1 MSNYYVSKDK
11 ESDKWKV
18 LKEGAKRAS
27 ELLPLQKQ
35 AEAIAKRLS
44 ANSGGSE
51 VRIKGLNGKF
61 RDSDTVWP
69 GKDPCPP
76 KDKKH

>member
-1 MSNYYVSKDK
+1 MANYHVAKDK

-27 ELLPLQKQ
+27 ELTSFQKQ

-44 ANSGGSE
+44 RDSGGGE
-51 VRIKGLNGKF
+51 VVIHDLKGRI
-61 RDSDTVWP
+61 RDKDTVP
-69 GKDPCPP
+69 PAKDPFPP
-76 KDKKH
+76 RDKKH

>member
-1 MSNYYVSKDK
+1 MANYYVSKDK

-18 LKEGAKRAS
+18 LKEGAQRAS
-27 ELLPLQKQ
+27 GLTSLQRQ
-35 AEAIAKRLS
+35 AEAVAKRLS
-44 ANSGGSE
+44 ASSGGGE

-69 GKDPCPP
+69 GKDTNPP
-76 KDKKH
+76 RDKKH